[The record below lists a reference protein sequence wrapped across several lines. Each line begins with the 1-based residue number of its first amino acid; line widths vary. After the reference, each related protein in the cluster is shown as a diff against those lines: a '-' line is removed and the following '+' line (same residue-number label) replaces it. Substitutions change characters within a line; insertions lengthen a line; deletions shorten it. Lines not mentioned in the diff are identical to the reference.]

1 MDRYDNERL
10 TVNSH
15 LDAILQLQPLSGES
29 ASQLRQLLVSFEENL
44 MAIEALEVNTKNS
57 DFIWVRILSEKLD
70 QESRRQWEL
79 DYPGKK
85 LQTLQQLQ
93 DFINKRVQAL
103 EASSSVTTTRKVN
116 KSTNYNKFG
125 RNQKIE
131 SKISQN
137 YKTTSERCHCCSE
150 NHKIFACKKF
160 ASLNIKDRKNLG
172 YSSKLCFNCL
182 CRGHLTK
189 DCKSKHTCKKC
200 QGKHNSILHTDSSQI
215 GEVSGSVIVNQA
227 LTFSVS

>member
-1 MDRYDNERL
+1 
-10 TVNSH
+10 
-15 LDAILQLQPLSGES
+15 
-29 ASQLRQLLVSFEENL
+29 
-44 MAIEALEVNTKNS
+44 MAIEALKVNTKNS

-85 LQTLQQLQ
+85 LQTLQQLR
-93 DFINKRVQAL
+93 DFMNKRVQAL

-116 KSTNYNKFG
+116 QSTNYNKFG

-137 YKTTSERCHCCSE
+137 YKTSSERCHCYSE

-160 ASLNIKDRKNLG
+160 ASLNIKDRKNLV
-172 YSSKLCFNCL
+172 YSSKLCLNCL
-182 CRGHLTK
+182 CPGHLTK

-200 QGKHNSILHTDSSQI
+200 QGKQFITSHRFISNWGSFRISYSEPSTYLFGFWHHTNSFGT
-215 GEVSGSVIVNQA
+215 N
-227 LTFSVS
+227 

>member
-1 MDRYDNERL
+1 MR
-10 TVNSH
+10 
-15 LDAILQLQPLSGES
+15 
-29 ASQLRQLLVSFEENL
+29 
-44 MAIEALEVNTKNS
+44 
-57 DFIWVRILSEKLD
+57 
-70 QESRRQWEL
+70 
-79 DYPGKK
+79 
-85 LQTLQQLQ
+85 

-116 KSTNYNKFG
+116 QSTNYNKFG

-160 ASLNIKDRKNLG
+160 ASLNIKDIKNLV

-182 CRGHLTK
+182 CPGH
-189 DCKSKHTCKKC
+189 CKSKHSCKKC
-200 QGKHNSILHTDSSQI
+200 QGKHNSLLHTDSSQI
-215 GEVSGSVIVNQA
+215 GEVSGSVVANQA
-227 LTFSVS
+227 LTFSASGIIPTALVPIKDDSSNITICRALIDSGSQLSLISESAVQRMHSKRHKTITYS